1 MHDSTDFP
9 FDHHDDRADQHGG
22 RGHFRGGFPQRGPGG
37 HGPFGGR
44 GFGANFGAGFPGFG
58 GPGFGPRGP
67 RARKGDVR
75 GAVLSLLAEA
85 PSNGY
90 GLIRG
95 ITEKTDGVWKP
106 SPGSVYPT
114 LSQLV
119 DEELITQTSDSA
131 RSEYVLTD
139 AGRAYVADHA
149 DELAAIWDGASA
161 EQGDR
166 GELFGATGKLL
177 GVVRQFATDATP
189 EQRATAVKK
198 LDELRRDLYRTL
210 GE

>member
-1 MHDSTDFP
+1 MHDSTDFT
-9 FDHHDDRADQHGG
+9 HGHDGAPHGG
-22 RGHFRGGFPQRGPGG
+22 RGHFREGFPQRSAGG

-44 GFGANFGAGFPGFG
+44 GPGGGFPGFPGFG
-58 GPGFGPRGP
+58 GPGFGFGPRGP

-95 ITEKTDGVWKP
+95 IAEKTDGVWKP

-114 LSQLV
+114 LAQLV
-119 DEELITQTSDSA
+119 DEDLIAQTSDSA

-139 AGRAYVADHA
+139 AGRAYVANHA

-161 EQGDR
+161 GQGDR
-166 GELFGATGKLL
+166 TELFSAAGKLL
-177 GVVRQFATDATP
+177 GVVRQFTTDATP